1 MSEPGIPP
9 SWEALLRQ
17 LLGPQADEVI
27 SEISSQGLIGPDGT
41 PMDLEQL
48 AQSLGL
54 PDDPVLV
61 QSMVAQMQAM
71 LASGTGPVH
80 ADLSHDVARQAALS
94 EGDPAVTEGER
105 RAVADALGVAELWLD
120 AATDLPAAGGP
131 VRAWSRS
138 EWVEQTLPRWRTLAE
153 PVAASVAAALARV
166 IGEQHLPD
174 GMSELSAQMA
184 PMMKQLGSAVF
195 GLQLGNAVGTLSR
208 EVLGTTDIGIPLVAG
223 SGSGASSGAGT
234 ALLPRNVAAFA
245 EGLDVPVDEVRIFLA
260 LREAAHAR
268 LFTHVA
274 WLQGHLLGV
283 VETYA
288 RGVEIDIDAI
298 EEAVRSIDPSD
309 PQNIADAMAGGVFS
323 LETTPSQQA
332 ALLRLET
339 LLALIEGWVDEV
351 TAAAAAPHLPHTS
364 ALREMM
370 RRRRAAGGPAED
382 IFATLVGL
390 ELRPRRSRDA
400 ARLWALLAEEGGTTA
415 RESVWDHPDL
425 LPTPEDLDDPAGY
438 RGRRDEAAETS
449 ADLDRALEEI
459 LGSAAAGGSGAA
471 GGSAEAGGSGAAG
484 SSGAAGGS
492 AEAGGS
498 GEPGQPG
505 EDDSPGDEQPGS

>member
-27 SEISSQGLIGPDGT
+27 AEISERGLIGPDGT
-41 PMDLEQL
+41 PMDLAQL
-48 AQSLGL
+48 ASSLGL

-61 QSMVAQMQAM
+61 QSMVAQFQAM
-71 LASGTGPVH
+71 LASGTGPVN
-80 ADLSHDVARQAALS
+80 ADLSHDVARQAAVS
-94 EGDPAVTEGER
+94 EGDPTVTEGER

-120 AATDLPAAGGP
+120 QATDLPAAGGP
-131 VRAWSRS
+131 VRALSRS
-138 EWVEQTLPRWRTLAE
+138 EWVEQTMPRWRTLAE
-153 PVAASVAAALARV
+153 PVAGSVASALATV
-166 IGEQHLPD
+166 MTDQQVPEE
-174 GMSELSAQMA
+174 MSDLGQTMA
-184 PMMKQLGSAVF
+184 PMMRQLGSAVF

-208 EVLGTTDIGIPLVAG
+208 EVLGTTDIGIPLIAG
-223 SGSGASSGAGT
+223 PGA
-234 ALLPRNVAAFA
+234 ALLPRNVAEFA
-245 EGLDVPVDEVRIFLA
+245 EGLDVPLDEVRLFLA

-268 LFTHVA
+268 LFTHVG

-288 RGVEIDIDAI
+288 RGVEIDLDAI

-309 PQNIADAMAGGVFS
+309 PQNIADAMSGGVFS
-323 LETTPSQQA
+323 LETTPAQQA

-339 LLALIEGWVDEV
+339 VLALVEGWVDEV
-351 TAAAAAPHLPHTS
+351 TAAAASTHLPHTA

-400 ARLWALLAEEGGTTA
+400 ARLWATLTEDGGIAA
-415 RESVWDHPDL
+415 REAVWDHPDL

-438 RGRRDEAAETS
+438 RGRREAAAVDS
-449 ADLDRALEEI
+449 ADLDRALAEIFGEGTTDGPDDPDDPEE
-459 LGSAAAGGSGAA
+459 SR
-471 GGSAEAGGSGAAG
+471 
-484 SSGAAGGS
+484 
-492 AEAGGS
+492 
-498 GEPGQPG
+498 P
-505 EDDSPGDEQPGS
+505 